1 MMKKTLP
8 VLAGLLATSFSYNAL
23 AKEITAWVIDGDSER
38 PYFMQLE
45 KAFNEKFSADD
56 LSIKIQPIPGYDDA
70 IRAAW
75 MSNDLPDLIMVD
87 GPNMAN
93 YIWSGMLKPIDSMVE
108 EQTLKKI
115 LPGIIAQG
123 TYGPD
128 KNIYMLGQGD
138 SSVALWGNKK
148 YLDKAGITIPKT
160 PSEAW
165 GYKEF
170 TEVLEKL
177 STVDGVEWP
186 LDFKLNYGGEWNTY
200 GYYPFIKSNG
210 GDLIDQD
217 TWVAEGTINSEKTI
231 DAIKKMQAWNTQG
244 YLVPSTAGDNRFFG
258 DKTAALAWVG
268 NWMWRAHSEA
278 LGNDLVMIPAPKFG
292 AQPYS
297 PNGGWGWAVPS
308 TATNDPE
315 ITKFLNFVLSKEQ
328 IVEWSNVTGYIPAR
342 SDAMED
348 TPMFA
353 EGGIA
358 HVMALQAQEI
368 AVIRPVHPA
377 YPVITSEF
385 GKAIKNIFEGADP
398 KRALNRAAMV
408 IDDDI
413 EDNMGYPPFDN

>member
-1 MMKKTLP
+1 MMIKTLP
-8 VLAGLLATSFSYNAL
+8 VLAGILATSFSYNAL

-56 LSIKIQPIPGYDDA
+56 LSVKIQPIPGYDDA

-93 YIWSGMLKPIDSMVE
+93 YIWSGMLKPIDPMIE
-108 EQTLKKI
+108 KETLDKM

-128 KNIYMLGQGD
+128 EHIYMLGQGD

-148 YLDKAGITIPKT
+148 YLDKAGITIPQT
-160 PSEAW
+160 PAEAW
-165 GYKEF
+165 DYAEF
-170 TEVLEKL
+170 TKVLEKL
-177 STVDGVEWP
+177 SNVEGVEWP

-210 GDLIDQD
+210 GDLIDQN
-217 TWVAEGTINSEKTI
+217 TWVAEGTINSEQTI
-231 DAIKKMQAWNTQG
+231 DAIKKMQAWNKQG
-244 YLVPSTAGDNRFFG
+244 FLVPSTAGDNRFFG

-292 AQPYS
+292 AHSYA

-308 TATNDPE
+308 TAANEPE
-315 ITKFLNFVLSKEQ
+315 ITKFLNFVLSKDQ
-328 IVEWSNVTGYIPAR
+328 VVEWSNVTGYIPSR

-358 HVMALQAQEI
+358 HVMALQAKEI
-368 AVIRPVHPA
+368 AVVRPVHPA

-398 KRALNRAAMV
+398 KRALSRAAMV

-413 EDNMGYPPFDN
+413 EDNMGYPPFDK